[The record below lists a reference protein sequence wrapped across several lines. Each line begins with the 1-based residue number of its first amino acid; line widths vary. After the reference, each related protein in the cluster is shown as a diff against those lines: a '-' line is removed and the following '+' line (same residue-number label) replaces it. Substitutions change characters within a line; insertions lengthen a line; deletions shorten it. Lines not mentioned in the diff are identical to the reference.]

1 MTTLAERSLGRPT
14 SRRRLLK
21 DRLALVAMYAAVAV
35 SLIPLGLII
44 YFLLIR
50 GLGAM
55 TWEFLTSSQPLTYIR
70 EGGGALNAVVG
81 TAYMVGLASLISV
94 PLGIGAAIYLNEY
107 GKGRFAAS
115 VRFFADVMTGVPSVF
130 VGLFV
135 YTILIIDTPIGFSAI
150 AGGLALSL
158 IMLPIIIRSTEEILK
173 LVPDSLRDASHA
185 LGATRART
193 TMKVVLPAARA
204 GIATGVMLAVARA
217 AGETAP
223 LIMTALGS
231 VQLVTS
237 WTQPI
242 SALPLY
248 IYAGARNPFPAGQA
262 RAFAASLELVIIVL
276 FFTIVARW
284 FASRQAK
291 GARR

>member
-21 DRLALVAMYAAVAV
+21 DRLALTAMYTAVAV
-35 SLIPLGLII
+35 SLVPLGLII

-55 TWEFLTSSQPLTYIR
+55 TWEFLISSQPLTFIR

-81 TAYMVGLASLISV
+81 TAYMVGLASLVSIPV
-94 PLGIGAAIYLNEY
+94 GIGAAIYLNEY

-130 VGLFV
+130 VGLFI
-135 YTILIIDTPIGFSAI
+135 YTILIIDTPLGFSAI

-193 TMKVVLPAARA
+193 TMRVVLPAAKA

-231 VQLVTS
+231 VQLVSS

-248 IYAGARNPFPAGQA
+248 IYSGARNPFPAGQE
-262 RAFAASLELVIIVL
+262 RAFAASLELVAIVL
-276 FFTIVARW
+276 ILTIIARW
-284 FASRQAK
+284 FASRHAK

>member
-21 DRLALVAMYAAVAV
+21 DRLALTAMYAAVAV
-35 SLIPLGLII
+35 SLVPLGLII
-44 YFLLIR
+44 YFLLVR

-55 TWEFLTSSQPLTYIR
+55 TWEFLTSSQPLTFIR

-81 TAYMVGLASLISV
+81 TAYMVGLASLVSIPV
-94 PLGIGAAIYLNEY
+94 GIGAAIYLNEY
-107 GKGRFAAS
+107 GKGRFAAW

-135 YTILIIDTPIGFSAI
+135 YTILIIDTPLGFSAI

-158 IMLPIIIRSTEEILK
+158 IMLPIIIRSTEEILR

-193 TMKVVLPAARA
+193 TMRVVLPAARA

-231 VQLVTS
+231 VQLVSS

-248 IYAGARNPFPAGQA
+248 IYSGARNPFPAGQE
-262 RAFAASLELVIIVL
+262 RAFAASLELVAIVL
-276 FFTIVARW
+276 ILTIIARW

>member
-21 DRLALVAMYAAVAV
+21 DRLALVAMYAAVSV

-55 TWEFLTSSQPLTYIR
+55 TWEFLTSSQPLTFVR
-70 EGGGALNAVVG
+70 PGGGALNAVIG

-107 GKGRFAAS
+107 GRGRFAAS
-115 VRFFADVMTGVPSVF
+115 VRFFTDVMTGVPSVF
-130 VGLFV
+130 VGLFI
-135 YTILIIDTPIGFSAI
+135 YTILILDTPLGFSAI
-150 AGGLALSL
+150 AGGMSLAL

-173 LVPDSLRDASHA
+173 LVPDGLRDASHA

-193 TMKVVLPAARA
+193 TMRVVLPAAKA

-231 VQLVTS
+231 VQLVSS
-237 WTQPI
+237 WTNPI

-248 IYAGARNPFPAGQA
+248 IYAGARNPFPAGQE
-262 RAFAASLELVIIVL
+262 RAFAASLELVAIVL
-276 FFTIVARW
+276 ILTIIARW

-291 GARR
+291 GSGR

>member
-1 MTTLAERSLGRPT
+1 MTTLAERTLGRPI

-21 DRLALVAMYAAVAV
+21 DRLALIAMYAAVTV

-44 YFLLIR
+44 YFLLVR

-55 TWEFLTSSQPLTYIR
+55 TWEFLTSSQPLTFIR
-70 EGGGALNAVVG
+70 EGGGALNALVG
-81 TAYMVGLASLISV
+81 TAYMVGLASLIAI

-107 GKGRFAAS
+107 GTGRFAAT
-115 VRFFADVMTGVPSVF
+115 VRFFTDVMTGVPSVF

-135 YTILIIDTPIGFSAI
+135 YTILIIDTPLGFSAV

-193 TMKVVLPAARA
+193 TMRVVLPAAKA

-231 VQLVTS
+231 VQLVSS

-248 IYAGARNPFPAGQA
+248 IYAGARNPFPAGQE
-262 RAFAASLELVIIVL
+262 RAFAASLELVAIVL
-276 FFTIVARW
+276 ILTIVARW
-284 FASRQAK
+284 FASRQGK